1 MELNIEITPVEK
13 FEVKINGKSIG
24 EFEKTSS
31 WEGFV
36 KLQSSQGQIIAADE
50 RSMIDKMFDGI
61 LNTEKQSSFSV
72 VKITPN
78 LIPID
83 S

>member
-1 MELNIEITPVEK
+1 MELDIEITPIEK

-24 EFEKTSS
+24 EFEKKSS

-36 KLQSSQGQIIAADE
+36 KLENGQGQIIATDE
-50 RSMIDKMFDGI
+50 RSIIDKMFDGI
-61 LNTEKQSSFSV
+61 LSTEKQSSFSV

-78 LIPID
+78 LIP
-83 S
+83 SK

>member
-1 MELNIEITPVEK
+1 MDIDIEIVPIEK

-24 EFEKTSS
+24 EFEKKSS

-36 KLQSSQGQIIAADE
+36 KLESKHGQIIAADE

-61 LNTEKQSSFSV
+61 LNTEKQSSFTV
-72 VKITPN
+72 VKITPD
-78 LIPID
+78 LIPRD

>member
-1 MELNIEITPVEK
+1 MKLDIEIVPIEK

-24 EFEKTSS
+24 EFERKSS

-36 KLQSSQGQIIAADE
+36 KLESRNGQIIASDD
-50 RSMIDKMFDGI
+50 RSLVDKMFNGI
-61 LNTEKQSSFSV
+61 LDSQKQSSFSV
-72 VKITPN
+72 VKITPS
-78 LIPID
+78 LIPTD